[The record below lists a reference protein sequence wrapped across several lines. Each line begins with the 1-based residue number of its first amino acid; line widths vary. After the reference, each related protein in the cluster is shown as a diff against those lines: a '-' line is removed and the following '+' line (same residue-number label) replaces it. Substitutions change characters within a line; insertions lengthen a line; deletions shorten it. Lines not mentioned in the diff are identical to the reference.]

1 VWIDDDGVLH
11 TVALP
16 DPADAMTEE
25 FRVGLDS
32 ITGERRN
39 ALRALVEGAQMRVFE
54 AEWSGLPR
62 SEDHVGAAPPTGL
75 LQGEVRAPEDVA
87 RVIDDV
93 EARWRLDAIEA
104 IDDYID

>member
-16 DPADAMTEE
+16 DPTDVMTVE

-32 ITGERRN
+32 ITGVRRD
-39 ALRALVEGAQMRVFE
+39 ALRALIEDAQMRVFE
-54 AEWSGLPR
+54 TTWSHLPR
-62 SEDHVGAAPPTGL
+62 TEDYVGAAPPTGL
-75 LQGEVRAPEDVA
+75 LRGEVMAPEDVA

-104 IDDYID
+104 LDDYIE